1 MVICYFY
8 LKAINKISI
17 SDGRFVLVSVGI
29 GCAIHLTMGVW
40 RQWQDSPVVM
50 GLKVGTRDT

>member
-1 MVICYFY
+1 MVICYFDFE
-8 LKAINKISI
+8 AINKISI

-29 GCAIHLTMGVW
+29 SCAIHLTMGVW

-50 GLKVGTRDT
+50 GLKVDT